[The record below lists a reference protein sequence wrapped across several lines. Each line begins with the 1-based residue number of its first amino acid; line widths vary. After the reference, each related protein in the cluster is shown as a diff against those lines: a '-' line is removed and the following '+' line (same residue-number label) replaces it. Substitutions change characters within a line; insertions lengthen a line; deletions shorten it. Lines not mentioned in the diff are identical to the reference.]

1 MKYLFGMFV
10 ASAIGLAMAWSFVSS
25 LRSGEIRMCAHR
37 SHDCVTHTWDK
48 EPLTFL
54 SGLLFPALGCF
65 VCLVV
70 LVVLMRER
78 RS

>member
-1 MKYLFGMFV
+1 MKYGFGMFV
-10 ASAIGLAMAWSFVSS
+10 ACAIGLAMAWSFVSP

-37 SHDCVTHTWDK
+37 SHDCVTHTWDM

-54 SGLLFPALGCF
+54 SSLAFPALGCLG
-65 VCLVV
+65 CLWV
-70 LVVLMRER
+70 LIVLMRER